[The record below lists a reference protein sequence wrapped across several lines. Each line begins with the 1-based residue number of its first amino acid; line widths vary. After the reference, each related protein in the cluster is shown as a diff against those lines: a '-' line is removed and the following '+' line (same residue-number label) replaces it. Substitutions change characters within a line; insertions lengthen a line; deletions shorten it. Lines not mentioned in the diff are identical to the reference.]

1 MRHLLLLTAL
11 ILPTLT
17 ACSMGHCE
25 VDGVHY
31 EVGETW
37 ACADGCNSC
46 TCTEDG
52 VSQTDMACN
61 TDTGAVDDTD
71 DTSTS
76 AE

>member
-1 MRHLLLLTAL
+1 MRQLVLLITL
-11 ILPTLT
+11 IVPALT
-17 ACSMGHCE
+17 ACSPPHCE

-61 TDTGAVDDTD
+61 TDTGAVDDTG
-71 DTSTS
+71 TSTS

>member
-1 MRHLLLLTAL
+1 MTLTLPPLEPPMRHLLLLTAL

-37 ACADGCNSC
+37 ACADGGSFAN
-46 TCTEDG
+46 
-52 VSQTDMACN
+52 V
-61 TDTGAVDDTD
+61 
-71 DTSTS
+71 
-76 AE
+76 